1 MVKIDKE
8 MYADYMVGIEVKRMK
23 NEQRELKIDIGK
35 RLKEFR
41 ENNMLSQEDVADK
54 IGVSI
59 SQYQRYER
67 GTSTI
72 LPDKLVSLYYLLN
85 LDLKYL
91 YIGEYS
97 LEKTGMDDLYQKYM
111 VMNWN
116 DKLGFYERLNTYVIN
131 TVKNIPTSNK

>member
-1 MVKIDKE
+1 
-8 MYADYMVGIEVKRMK
+8 MK
-23 NEQRELKIDIGK
+23 NEQKELKIDIGK
-35 RLKEFR
+35 RLREFR

-54 IGVSI
+54 IGVST

-72 LPDKLVSLYYLLN
+72 PPDKLVSLYYLLN

-97 LEKTGMDDLYQKYM
+97 LEQTEMDDLYQKYM